1 MEAMTRHIVVAI
13 SGSPSPISKTAM
25 LAEYA
30 LRLAGDAD
38 ARHYRVSAVSPG
50 VLLAGDLR
58 DALLAE
64 MVEAVAEAHG
74 VIIAT
79 PIYKAAY
86 SGLLKA
92 FLDVLPQFALAGK
105 AVLPLATGG
114 SIAHVLALDYAL
126 RPVLQSMGARH
137 IVQGHFVPEPHL
149 RMQDGLLVVDE
160 DSAGPLHEAI
170 HHFQH
175 TLTAHPAARR
185 LGHPRPP
192 LAETAALP
200 YGSRSTP

>member
-1 MEAMTRHIVVAI
+1 MRPSLVAI
-13 SGSPSPISKTAM
+13 SGSPSPTSKTAL

-30 LRLAGDAD
+30 LRRAGDGGD

-50 VLLAGDLR
+50 ALLAGDLR
-58 DALLAE
+58 DELLAE
-64 MVEAVAEAHG
+64 MAEAVAGAHG

-92 FLDVLPQFALAGK
+92 FLDVLPQFALAGT

-114 SIAHVLALDYAL
+114 SVAHVLALDYAL

-137 IVQGHFVPEPHL
+137 IVQGQFVPEPHL
-149 RMQDGLLVVDE
+149 TVQDGRLVVDA
-160 DSAGPLHEAI
+160 DSAGPLHHAI
-170 HHFQH
+170 DHLRQA
-175 TLTAHPAARR
+175 LTAHPDARR

-192 LAETAALP
+192 GAAQA
-200 YGSRSTP
+200 G